1 MRTDDPGR
9 RFSRAFKLTA
19 AQRMAAGAN
28 VSKLSRELGF
38 PAKGLYQWQKQ
49 FRTGGAAALRE
60 VGRPRRGAATGHE
73 QKGGDALQS
82 SSSDELSKALARIAE
97 LERLVGQQ
105 AVDHRQ
111 PVRHEVVTHVLGTN
125 CYQCLR
131 AVHKRRVVPPDG
143 IEPPTFGLQNR
154 CSTS

>member
-9 RFSRAFKLTA
+9 RFSREFKLA
-19 AQRMAAGAN
+19 AVPRMAAGAN
-28 VSKLSRELGF
+28 VSKLSRELGIF
-38 PAKGLYQWQKQ
+38 RKGLYQWQKQ
-49 FRTGGAAALRE
+49 FRTGGASALRE

-105 AVDHRQ
+105 AVDLDLFQQALQHVGKARQ
-111 PVRHEVVTHVLGTN
+111 QSVTPGETAST
-125 CYQCLR
+125 R
-131 AVHKRRVVPPDG
+131 SSKR
-143 IEPPTFGLQNR
+143 
-154 CSTS
+154 